1 MRRSGRSLLRQTS
14 VLLLLF
20 CLGASFAAPALA
32 QGPAPEPGPPRSQ
45 TPRPEPAPGATP
57 QPSRPATTQAPPPPA
72 APASAPSQVL
82 STPSTPAQVQPPA
95 AAQPERRQVR
105 KRETATKKPV
115 RERTTKQTVRKALPS
130 LVRNEAGSPDTPLL
144 IGGLALFVLVLC
156 DTVFLTLSTR
166 VLRSA
171 G

>member
-20 CLGASFAAPALA
+20 CVGASFAAPALA

-72 APASAPSQVL
+72 APAPAPSQVV
-82 STPSTPAQVQPPA
+82 STPSAPAQVQPPA
-95 AAQPERRQVR
+95 PTQPERRQVR

-115 RERTTKQTVRKALPS
+115 RERTTKQTVREALPS
-130 LVRNEAGSPDTPLL
+130 LGRNEAGSPDTPLL

-166 VLRSA
+166 FLRSA